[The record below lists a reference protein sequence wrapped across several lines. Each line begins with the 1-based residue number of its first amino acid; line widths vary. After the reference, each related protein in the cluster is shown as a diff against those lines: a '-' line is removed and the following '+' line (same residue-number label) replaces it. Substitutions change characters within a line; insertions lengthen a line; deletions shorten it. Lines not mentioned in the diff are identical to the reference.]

1 MAGDGM
7 KVRMNP
13 FPSER
18 INKDY
23 PWALWAIGW
32 MATLK
37 SVLWLAYEPVNLPDL
52 TLHLLGYK
60 NLLFSVPFLI
70 CAIGIMNRKRWAV
83 WGLVSLS
90 VIGLLFVVFIQDGL
104 RAYLIESEIDFAIT
118 LADRRISPFFTLAA
132 LICIG
137 PLGDILI
144 LCGMPAMFRNTHNPG
159 R

>member
-1 MAGDGM
+1 M
-7 KVRMNP
+7 KLRMNP

-23 PWALWAIGW
+23 PWVLWAIGW

-52 TLHLLGYK
+52 TLRLLGYK

-104 RAYLIESEIDFAIT
+104 WAYLIESEIDFAVT

-144 LCGMPAMFRNTHNPG
+144 VCGMPAMFRNTHNPG